1 MNRKCAVICSGICA
15 ILLLIISV
23 AFYAIV
29 MSIGWALRSEHHGN
43 PLISGG
49 AVVTTISV
57 ILFVPTCIFY
67 IGAFAGYCPTVANS
81 KTTVTFLLVFNMFGG
96 LLGIIGG
103 ILFIS
108 AGATWNKRPNVPYPF
123 PAGATWNNQPNVPY
137 PFPGATSDPQIF
149 NYGLYLQEFLVFLL
163 DALSSVLRL
172 AGVFALC

>member
-1 MNRKCAVICSGICA
+1 M
-15 ILLLIISV
+15 
-23 AFYAIV
+23 
-29 MSIGWALRSEHHGN
+29 
-43 PLISGG
+43 
-49 AVVTTISV
+49 TTISV
-57 ILFVPTCIFY
+57 ILFVPTYIFY

-81 KTTVTFLLVFNMFGG
+81 KTTVTFLLIFNMFGG